1 MPALFASAVLPP
13 LVSHYR
19 PAPILVLAAAL
30 AAVLSTAPAL
40 ALEKEKVTIAIG
52 TEVLDA
58 SQVNNTSLPIYTKC
72 WENAGLDVTLQPTNS
87 TTAMQAV
94 LSGQADLVNMGPAA
108 AIIARTKGAPIK
120 AVYLNMRHNFQFP
133 VVLDTSP
140 IKSLADFKGKTIGV
154 ISYGAQMVQ
163 IFRGMISEAGLNPDK
178 DVSFVETGAGA
189 QAVTALARGRVD
201 IWGTWDSQIATAE
214 NMGVKLRR
222 FSSPYAEKLN
232 FGGSYFVRDDMISKR
247 PHVIEKVL
255 RCVAMGSVTAI
266 TNPQGALKVH
276 WKVFPLSKPSSVDEA
291 TAIKQGLHIIN
302 TRNEFLKLE
311 PGVKWG
317 EIPISAVANMVAF
330 MKANNVIQTSPKL
343 DDLYTNQFIP
353 AINDFDNAKVVAA
366 AKALPQ

>member
-154 ISYGAQMVQ
+154 ISYGAQMV
-163 IFRGMISEAGLNPDK
+163 
-178 DVSFVETGAGA
+178 
-189 QAVTALARGRVD
+189 
-201 IWGTWDSQIATAE
+201 
-214 NMGVKLRR
+214 
-222 FSSPYAEKLN
+222 
-232 FGGSYFVRDDMISKR
+232 
-247 PHVIEKVL
+247 
-255 RCVAMGSVTAI
+255 
-266 TNPQGALKVH
+266 
-276 WKVFPLSKPSSVDEA
+276 
-291 TAIKQGLHIIN
+291 
-302 TRNEFLKLE
+302 
-311 PGVKWG
+311 
-317 EIPISAVANMVAF
+317 
-330 MKANNVIQTSPKL
+330 
-343 DDLYTNQFIP
+343 
-353 AINDFDNAKVVAA
+353 
-366 AKALPQ
+366 